1 MNGTMEVKQQSHVSN
16 EGTESVNLKADVNH
30 MESTGDGHTLG
41 STLLVTS
48 DGKVTYLFIRIRSH
62 VQTILVPQPSND
74 PNDPLNF
81 TKWQKI
87 GIVFSCC
94 WFCKTSPPPFRDH
107 SLTN

>member
-16 EGTESVNLKADVNH
+16 EGTESVNLKADINH

-41 STLLVTS
+41 STLLVTTE
-48 DGKVTYLFIRIRSH
+48 GHVRRIP
-62 VQTILVPQPSND
+62 VPTND

-94 WFCKTSPPPFRDH
+94 WFCKTSPR
-107 SLTN
+107 SLGTIH